1 MTTRD
6 VTHGARE
13 AVLALVLA
21 ASGFTAA
28 WAGGHPAF
36 AARTGV
42 DLATSAAQ
50 RWAADARLVYI
61 ENDEELLPD
70 GQAARWGYLFH
81 SESLDRSR
89 GYSVR
94 DGRIL
99 VAEDL
104 EMRFE
109 APPLQSPW
117 IDSAEALAIAEEGGG
132 SAFRN
137 RHQGAART
145 MLLMRGAFQDA
156 DPDPATWTVVYTAP
170 GAPALFVMVDALEG
184 KVRRT
189 WRG

>member
-6 VTHGARE
+6 VTHGACA
-13 AVLALVLA
+13 AVLVSILA
-21 ASGFTAA
+21 TSGVTPA
-28 WAGGHPAF
+28 WAGGPPAF

-50 RWAADARLVYI
+50 RWAADARLVYV
-61 ENDEELLPD
+61 ENDEALLPD
-70 GQAARWGYLFH
+70 GQAVRWGYLFH
-81 SESLDRSR
+81 SQSLDRSR
-89 GYSVR
+89 AYSVR
-94 DGRIL
+94 DARIL

-117 IDSAEALAIAEEGGG
+117 IDSAEALAIAEKGGG
-132 SAFRN
+132 SAFRSK
-137 RHQGAART
+137 HQGAART